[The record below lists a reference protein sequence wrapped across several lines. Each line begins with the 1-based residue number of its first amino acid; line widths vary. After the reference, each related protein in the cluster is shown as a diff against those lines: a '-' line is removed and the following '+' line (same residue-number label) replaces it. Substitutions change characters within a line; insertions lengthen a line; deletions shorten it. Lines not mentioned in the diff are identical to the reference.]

1 MQNKLSIHE
10 ALKEYEPSERHRKV
24 GELIKN
30 GANVNECNK
39 YFETPL
45 HVAVSKGF
53 EDIVK
58 ELAKS
63 KAELD
68 SRCPLGLTPL
78 HLAIQNNQINIAQ
91 VLLEHG
97 ANVEKQS
104 YVGQNWLQTI
114 AVRENIHR
122 ITPLQFAL
130 HLKNYKMINLLLEH
144 GANVSDVEASKLK
157 RLTNLQWAIDQDFR
171 GIALFCLKRFSY
183 FSSDVVELLKSAKS
197 HQMELTLFKGFGF
210 KDPLAASI
218 SYKMN
223 DLIEYL
229 LQSDKSF
236 IESKSINGFSMT
248 YLHCA
253 VFKNSCE
260 IVKILI
266 RHGFNVNAK
275 NPSDITP
282 LHLAAHKGFA
292 KIART
297 LIDNGAEID
306 SQTNQKITALMAA
319 ISEDRVEVVNMLY
332 KCGASLEIRDQQ
344 NLYPMEL
351 SLSMNKKQAFK
362 VIILNMH
369 M

>member
-1 MQNKLSIHE
+1 
-10 ALKEYEPSERHRKV
+10 
-24 GELIKN
+24 
-30 GANVNECNK
+30 
-39 YFETPL
+39 
-45 HVAVSKGF
+45 
-53 EDIVK
+53 
-58 ELAKS
+58 
-63 KAELD
+63 
-68 SRCPLGLTPL
+68 
-78 HLAIQNNQINIAQ
+78 
-91 VLLEHG
+91 
-97 ANVEKQS
+97 
-104 YVGQNWLQTI
+104 
-114 AVRENIHR
+114 
-122 ITPLQFAL
+122 
-130 HLKNYKMINLLLEH
+130 MIDLLLEH
-144 GANVSDVEASKLK
+144 GAKVSDSEASKLK
-157 RLTNLQWAIDQDFR
+157 ALTSLQWAIDQDFK
-171 GIALFCLKRFSY
+171 GIASFWLKNTANFNLN
-183 FSSDVVELLKSAKS
+183 FQELVKSAKS
-197 HQMELTLFKGFGF
+197 PQMGLTLMKGSGF
-210 KDPLAASI
+210 KDTLAALI

-223 DLIEYL
+223 DLVEYL
-229 LQSDKSF
+229 LQSDKNF
-236 IESKSINGFSMT
+236 FEIRTINGFSMT

-306 SQTNQKITALMAA
+306 SQTNKKITALMAA
-319 ISEDRVEVVNMLY
+319 ISEDRVEVINMLY